1 MFYPIERRAKLGDS
15 GKTAVALRVIANP
28 QKGVGMAPAAPC
40 AEFCALI
47 TATFS
52 IPSPGFA
59 ADDRAWNGS
68 AGLSQ
73 QVRRHV
79 RILLFFLL
87 TSTMNTIHVSHFDL
101 QAAAKQ
107 TMLENGFEP
116 EFSPPAEQQLSQ
128 LVAYPPTVAPSGT
141 IRDLRNL
148 LWSSIDNDT
157 SRDLDQIE
165 VAERLPTGEI
175 RALVGI
181 ADVDAFVPKNS
192 AIDQHA
198 AKETTTVY
206 TGIRNFSMLP
216 EQLSTGMTSLL
227 EGADKLSLVVEFVVA
242 PDGGVKSGNVYRA
255 IVRNKAQLAYD
266 AVGTWLEG
274 KGVAPDKVAASSELQ
289 SQLRLQDEIAQ
300 ALRNE
305 RYRHGALNIETTEVR
320 PVVLNQQVVGVV
332 RQEKN
337 RATELIED
345 FMIATNG
352 VVARMLLQVSSIRR
366 VVKTPERWNRIVE
379 LAAQRGEQ
387 LPAEPDSK
395 ALNEFLTKRKAAD
408 PDHFADLS
416 LAVIKLMGPG
426 EYILERPGD
435 PEQGHFGLA
444 VQDYTHSTAP
454 NRRFADLVT
463 QRLIKAVLANH
474 AAPYSDDGLA
484 AIAADCTSKEN
495 AARKVER
502 EMSKRIAA
510 VAMTSRIGE
519 LFDAIVTGVTPH
531 GIFVRVLQPHVE
543 GLLAH
548 GQQGV
553 DVGDKLRVKL
563 LSTDVQRGYIDFA
576 RT

>member
-1 MFYPIERRAKLGDS
+1 
-15 GKTAVALRVIANP
+15 
-28 QKGVGMAPAAPC
+28 
-40 AEFCALI
+40 
-47 TATFS
+47 
-52 IPSPGFA
+52 
-59 ADDRAWNGS
+59 
-68 AGLSQ
+68 
-73 QVRRHV
+73 
-79 RILLFFLL
+79 
-87 TSTMNTIHVSHFDL
+87 MNTSHVSHFDL

-116 EFSPPAEQQLSQ
+116 EFPPQVEQQLSQ
-128 LVAYPPTVAPSGT
+128 LATHPPQVAPGGA
-141 IRDLRNL
+141 IRDLRNQ

-165 VAERLPTGEI
+165 VAERLPTGQSRVLI
-175 RALVGI
+175 GI
-181 ADVDAFVPKNS
+181 ADVDTFVPKNT

-216 EQLSTGMTSLL
+216 EQLSTGTTSLL
-227 EGADKLSLVVEFVVA
+227 EGADKLSLVIEFVVDR
-242 PDGGVKSGNVYRA
+242 DGRVNSCEVYRA
-255 IVRNKAQLAYD
+255 VVRNKAQLTYD
-266 AVGTWLEG
+266 AVGAWLES
-274 KGVAPDKVAASSELQ
+274 KGAAPVKVADSAELQ
-289 SQLRLQDEIAQ
+289 SQLRLQDEAAQ

-332 RQEKN
+332 KQEKN

-345 FMIATNG
+345 FMIAANG

-379 LAAQRGEQ
+379 LAAQQGEQ

-426 EYILERPGD
+426 EYVLERPGD

-463 QRLIKAVLANH
+463 QRLLANQP
-474 AAPYSDDGLA
+474 APYSDDELA
-484 AIAADCTSKEN
+484 AIAANCTSKED

-510 VAMTSRIGE
+510 VAMTGRIGE
-519 LFDAIVTGVTPH
+519 AFDAIVTGVTPH
-531 GIFVRVLQPHVE
+531 GTFVRVLQPHVE
-543 GLLAH
+543 GLLAR

-576 RT
+576 RM